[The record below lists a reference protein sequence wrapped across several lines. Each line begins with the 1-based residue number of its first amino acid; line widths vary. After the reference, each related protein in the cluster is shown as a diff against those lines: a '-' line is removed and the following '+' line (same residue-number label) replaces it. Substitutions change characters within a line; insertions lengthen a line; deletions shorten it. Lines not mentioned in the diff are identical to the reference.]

1 LLHRR
6 AGGAAGYNGL
16 CFIDADMR
24 ASAQLIASA
33 VDSAT
38 RDALGL
44 LSLTPR
50 HALLGFAERLIV
62 PCGLYLLG
70 FSQNLAQIQK
80 PHSEDVVATGQFM
93 LIRRAAYERVGGH
106 AAVRAEICE
115 DLELARL
122 LKRNGYRVLLKDG
135 TQLLRGRM
143 YTSWHTL
150 WPGITKNLTDMLGGP
165 AQTAATALIA
175 VVIAW
180 CAVLLPLSDAIACM
194 SGVSHSCAALVVAAI
209 GLRH

>member
-38 RDALGL
+38 RDALCL

-50 HALLGFAERLIV
+50 HELLGFAERLIV

-80 PHSEDVVATGQFM
+80 PHSEDVIATGQFM
-93 LIRRAAYERVGGH
+93 RIRRAAYERVGGH

-150 WPGITKNLTDMLGGP
+150 WPGITKNLTEMLGGP
-165 AQTAATALIA
+165 ARTAATALIA

-180 CAVLLPLSDAIACM
+180 CAVLLPCQMQSPA
-194 SGVSHSCAALVVAAI
+194 
-209 GLRH
+209 

>member
-1 LLHRR
+1 
-6 AGGAAGYNGL
+6 
-16 CFIDADMR
+16 M
-24 ASAQLIASA
+24 SESA
-33 VDSAT
+33 V
-38 RDALGL
+38 
-44 LSLTPR
+44 TPR
-50 HALLGFAERLIV
+50 
-62 PCGLYLLG
+62 
-70 FSQNLAQIQK
+70 
-80 PHSEDVVATGQFM
+80 
-93 LIRRAAYERVGGH
+93 
-106 AAVRAEICE
+106 VRAEICE

-175 VVIAW
+175 VVMPW

-194 SGVSHSCAALVVAAI
+194 SGVSHSCAALVLAAI
-209 GLRH
+209 GSAALCALHLAGAAHFDIPLWYGLLFPVGYTVGAVMALDSVRRRLTGHVHWKGRVYQ